1 MMVHQDYKEL
11 LTAKALNA
19 LDAEDARALETHLQ
33 TCADCRAEL
42 TEWEETAAFLSLAA
56 DPRGPSAEL
65 RGRIL
70 ERVGA
75 TAQDQGQE
83 RKGTAEPVS
92 AAAESR
98 VVEFSRPRRSASVF
112 SSGPS
117 RAFAAIAAG
126 LVLALLAS
134 LILLWQQNRQAQ
146 AEMARLSTQM
156 DETKSQ
162 LARERAAME
171 LLTSPGARMA
181 KLAGTKDAPG
191 AQAMLA
197 YDNKGHAMLMARGLP
212 AVPKGMGYQLW
223 FIKDGKKMPG
233 KVFMPDATGNGIMED
248 DIPEVAR
255 EAVVFALTLEPQSGV
270 QVPTGAIYLISAT

>member
-1 MMVHQDYKEL
+1 MMVHEDYKEL

-19 LDAEDARALETHLQ
+19 LDAEEARALETHLQ

-42 TEWEETAAFLSLAA
+42 IEWEETAAFLSLAA
-56 DPRGPSAEL
+56 DVRGPAAEL

-70 ERVGA
+70 ESVQA
-75 TAQDQGQE
+75 TAQE
-83 RKGTAEPVS
+83 KRKTMAVPVS
-92 AAAESR
+92 APGGSR
-98 VVEFSRPRRSASVF
+98 VLEFERPRRSVF
-112 SSGPS
+112 SSGAS
-117 RAFAAIAAG
+117 RAFGAIAAG

-134 LILLWQQNRQAQ
+134 LILLWQQNQRAQ
-146 AEMARLSTQM
+146 TEMARLSAQM

-162 LARERAAME
+162 LARERAAMG

-191 AQAMLA
+191 AQAMIA
-197 YDNKGHAMLMARGLP
+197 YDTKGHAMLMARGLP
-212 AVPKGMGYQLW
+212 AVPQGMAYQLW

-233 KVFMPDATGNGIMED
+233 KVLTPDATGKGMMED
-248 DIPEVAR
+248 EIPEVAR
-255 EAVVFALTLEPQSGV
+255 EAGVFALTLEPQSGV

>member
-42 TEWEETAAFLSLAA
+42 IGWEETAAFLSLAA
-56 DPRGPSAEL
+56 DTRGPSAEL

-70 ERVGA
+70 ERAGA

-83 RKGTAEPVS
+83 RKGVAVPVS
-92 AAAESR
+92 ASSESR
-98 VVEFSRPRRSASVF
+98 VLEFESPRRSAF
-112 SSGPS
+112 YSGLS
-117 RAFAAIAAG
+117 RAFGAIAAG

-134 LILLWQQNRQAQ
+134 LILLWQQNRRAQ
-146 AEMARLSTQM
+146 AEMARLSSQM
-156 DETKSQ
+156 EETKSQ
-162 LARERAAME
+162 LAREREAME
-171 LLTSPGARMA
+171 PLTSPGARMA

-212 AVPKGMGYQLW
+212 AAPNGMGYQLW

-233 KVFMPDATGNGIMED
+233 KVLMPDATGNGIMED

>member
-33 TCADCRAEL
+33 SCADCRAEL
-42 TEWEETAAFLSLAA
+42 IGWEETAALLSLAA
-56 DPRGPSAEL
+56 DVRGPSDEL

-70 ERVGA
+70 ESLGTTANSAEAERSNVTGPVG
-75 TAQDQGQE
+75 
-83 RKGTAEPVS
+83 S
-92 AAAESR
+92 SR
-98 VVEFSRPRRSASVF
+98 DSKVLEFERPRRSVF
-112 SSGPS
+112 SSGSS
-117 RAFAAIAAG
+117 RAFGAIAAA
-126 LVLALLAS
+126 LVLVTLLAS
-134 LILLWQQNRQAQ
+134 LLLLWQQNRRAQ
-146 AEMARLSTQM
+146 AEMARLSAQI
-156 DETKSQ
+156 ELSRSQ

-191 AQAMLA
+191 AQAMIA
-197 YDNKGHAMLMARGLP
+197 YNTKGHAMLMARGLP
-212 AVPKGMGYQLW
+212 AVPEGMAYQLW

-233 KVFMPDATGNGIMED
+233 KVLMPDATGNGIMED
-248 DIPEVAR
+248 EIPEVAR
-255 EAVVFALTLEPQSGV
+255 EAGVFALTLEPQSGV